1 MKDNLAIKKK
11 VFDVNLHLSNSS
23 LVIQNF
29 GNASQRFKNSF
40 IIKPSG
46 INLKIHN
53 HTDMVSMDMEG
64 NLLEGDL
71 KPSSDE
77 PTHRVIYNSSNYVE
91 GIVHTHSKYATAY
104 AQAAIEIENYG
115 TTHSDFSQ
123 NNILVTDPLTELEV
137 DKDYELN
144 TGHKIIEK
152 LRLNKIDFSE
162 TPGILSIRHG
172 VFAWGADI
180 DEAYRN
186 AEIIEYIAELA
197 FLTNRLTNNPK
208 TIEEYIASKH
218 FQRKHGPNKYYGQ

>member
-77 PTHRVIYNSSNYVE
+77 PTHRVIYNSSNYVG

-123 NNILVTDPLTELEV
+123 NNI
-137 DKDYELN
+137 
-144 TGHKIIEK
+144 
-152 LRLNKIDFSE
+152 
-162 TPGILSIRHG
+162 
-172 VFAWGADI
+172 
-180 DEAYRN
+180 
-186 AEIIEYIAELA
+186 
-197 FLTNRLTNNPK
+197 
-208 TIEEYIASKH
+208 
-218 FQRKHGPNKYYGQ
+218 